1 MPDNANANPP
11 AGNPAPSA
19 ATPAPASQSHAGH
32 IPITEEMDSAKW
44 TLPPIAPLLVALVL
58 VAVVVAVIVLSN
70 RTTPSAAL
78 AITKV
83 ASADMQGSTM
93 AAIQVKLDNQIDKP
107 LWIKSISAE
116 IEGPDGKKLNDNA
129 APSMDAAR
137 YMAAFPPLQEAKADW
152 LKEELKIPSKTSY
165 SGVAIFSYPVEKKDF
180 DARKSLT
187 LRIQMYDQPTLVATL
202 PPAPAK

>member
-1 MPDNANANPP
+1 MPDNANPNPP
-11 AGNPAPSA
+11 AGSLPPSA
-19 ATPAPASQSHAGH
+19 ATPAPASQPHAGH
-32 IPITEEMDSAKW
+32 TPITEEMDSAKW

-70 RTTPSAAL
+70 RTTPSASL

-107 LWIKSISAE
+107 LWIKNISAE
-116 IEGPDGKKLNDNA
+116 IEMPDGKKLNDNA

-137 YMAAFPPLQEAKADW
+137 YMAAFAPLQEAKADW

-165 SGVAIFSYPVEKKDF
+165 NGVAIFSYPVEEKAF

-187 LRIQMYDQPTLVATL
+187 LRIQLYDNPTLVVVNT
-202 PPAPAK
+202 PPPGQ

>member
-19 ATPAPASQSHAGH
+19 ATPAPASQPHAGH

-116 IEGPDGKKLNDNA
+116 IEGPDGKKHNDNA

-165 SGVAIFSYPVEKKDF
+165 SGVAIFSYPLEKKDF

-202 PPAPAK
+202 PPAQAK

>member
-1 MPDNANANPP
+1 MPDDAKPNPP
-11 AGNPAPSA
+11 AGNPPQPA
-19 ATPAPASQSHAGH
+19 AAPAPKDQPDAGH
-32 IPITEEMDSAKW
+32 IPMGEEMDSAKW
-44 TLPPIAPLLVALVL
+44 TLPPIVPLLVALVL

-70 RTTPSAAL
+70 RTNPSASL

-93 AAIQVKLDNQIDKP
+93 AAIQVKIDNQIDKP
-107 LWIKSISAE
+107 LWVKNITAE
-116 IEGPDGKKLNDNA
+116 IETPDGKTYHDDA

-165 SGVAIFSYPVEKKDF
+165 NGVAIFSYPVEQKAF
-180 DARKSLT
+180 DGRKSLT
-187 LRIQMYDQPTLVATL
+187 LRIQLYDNPTLVVVNTS
-202 PPAPAK
+202 PR

>member
-1 MPDNANANPP
+1 MPDNANPNPP

-19 ATPAPASQSHAGH
+19 ATRTPASQPDAGH

-44 TLPPIAPLLVALVL
+44 TLPPIVPLLVALVL
-58 VAVVVAVIVLSN
+58 VAVVVTVIVLSN

-116 IEGPDGKKLNDNA
+116 IEGPDGKKINDNA

-202 PPAPAK
+202 PPPPAK

>member
-1 MPDNANANPP
+1 MPDNANPNLPP
-11 AGNPAPSA
+11 GNPARSA
-19 ATPAPASQSHAGH
+19 ATPAPASQPHAGH

-44 TLPPIAPLLVALVL
+44 TLPPIVPLLVALVL
-58 VAVVVAVIVLSN
+58 VTVVVTVIVLSN

-93 AAIQVKLDNQIDKP
+93 TAIQVKLDNQIDKP

-116 IEGPDGKKLNDNA
+116 IEGPDGKKINDNA

-165 SGVAIFSYPVEKKDF
+165 NGVAIFSYPVEKKDF

>member
-1 MPDNANANPP
+1 MPDNAKPNPP
-11 AGNPAPSA
+11 PGNPPPQA
-19 ATPAPASQSHAGH
+19 ATPAPASQPHAGH

-44 TLPPIAPLLVALVL
+44 TLPPIMPLLVAFVL

-70 RTTPSAAL
+70 RTTPSASL

-116 IEGPDGKKLNDNA
+116 IEGPDGKKINDNA

-165 SGVAIFSYPVEKKDF
+165 NGVAIFSYPVEKKVF

-187 LRIQMYDQPTLVATL
+187 LRIQLYDNPTLVVVNT
-202 PPAPAK
+202 PGP